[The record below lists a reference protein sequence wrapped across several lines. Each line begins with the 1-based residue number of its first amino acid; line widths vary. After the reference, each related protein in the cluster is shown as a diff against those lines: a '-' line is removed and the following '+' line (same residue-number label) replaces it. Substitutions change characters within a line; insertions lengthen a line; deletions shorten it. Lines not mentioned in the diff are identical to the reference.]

1 MAYFPAFVN
10 IQEQKVLLVGGG
22 KIALEKLQKLLDFT
36 QNITLIA
43 THYTPKMQEHI
54 KKYHLKYLTK
64 HYEQGDV
71 IGYDIVVV
79 AVDII
84 EVQKNIYEETRSLRC
99 LCNCVDS
106 KEYCD
111 FIFPSF
117 IQEGDLCIA
126 ISTAGSSPA
135 FAKQFKNYI
144 KGKIPQDIATFLA
157 ELKRL
162 RSTLPKGK
170 ERMQLFEQKVKQYIE
185 KLP

>member
-10 IQEQKVLLVGGG
+10 MQNHKVLLVGGG

-43 THYTPKMQEHI
+43 THYIPKMQEYI
-54 KKYHLKYLTK
+54 ETYHLKYITK
-64 HYEQGDV
+64 PYEEGDV
-71 IGYDIVVV
+71 IGYDVVVV
-79 AVDII
+79 AVDTLD
-84 EVQKNIYEETRSLRC
+84 VQKNIYEETRSLRC

-111 FIFPSF
+111 FIFPAY

-126 ISTAGSSPA
+126 ISTAGISPA

-144 KGKIPQDIATFLA
+144 KSKIPQNITTFLA

-162 RSTLPKGK
+162 RVTLPKGK
-170 ERMQLFEQKVKQYIE
+170 ERMELFEQKVKQYIE